1 MTAMRPSKNVSAP
14 MNASMIAA
22 NPIQPDH
29 ADDMSLPESIVLM
42 HCSFLGRRR
51 RVGSGAA
58 PRGSN
63 AQDLLLLGRELLVR
77 EDPLVVQLREVLKL
91 FVHVRLGRCGL
102 LWRRSLLRLVVPVV
116 VALIVVHRVLPTID
130 TPRRTPRGTASDSAT
145 WSEHRFLPF
154 VFWRFLPCLLL

>member
-42 HCSFLGRRR
+42 HCSFLGRRP

-91 FVHVRLGRCGL
+91 FVHVGLRRCGL
-102 LWRRSLLRLVVPVV
+102 LRRSLLRLVVPVV
-116 VALIVVHRVLPTID
+116 VALIVVHRVLPTIH

-145 WSEHRFLPF
+145 WSKHRFLPF
-154 VFWRFLPCLLL
+154 VFRPILPCLLL